1 MALVFARREPD
12 AFAVFIEIVNLP
24 GFRQPL
30 AFLIH
35 GTHGQEDMGV
45 GIAIAFVMNR
55 KVRDHTAGNKLFP
68 AVVADEGFIFFF
80 RDFIRQRHDDAA
92 GKLGVPLSLGFLNG
106 IPKDLPVCVYRRG
119 VWREKDPFCKDLS
132 RLVLIIL
139 CLAVIIRKELF
150 AALIGGSSDGGLPFA
165 SLPDR
170 NGKMRT
176 GYFSS
181 PSFMWVAGTAQG
193 GAL

>member
-1 MALVFARREPD
+1 
-12 AFAVFIEIVNLP
+12 
-24 GFRQPL
+24 
-30 AFLIH
+30 
-35 GTHGQEDMGV
+35 MGV
-45 GIAIAFVMNR
+45 RISVAFVMDR
-55 KVRDHTAGNKLFP
+55 VVRDHTAGDELFP
-68 AVVADEGFIFFF
+68 TVVPDKCFIFFF
-80 RDFIRQRHDDAA
+80 RDSIRQRHDDAA

-119 VWREKDPFCKDLS
+119 VWREKDPFCQDLS

-139 CLAVIIRKELF
+139 CFVVIFREELF
-150 AALIGGSSDGGLPFA
+150 TALVGGSGNGRLPFA
-165 SLPDR
+165 PLPDR

-193 GAL
+193 RAL